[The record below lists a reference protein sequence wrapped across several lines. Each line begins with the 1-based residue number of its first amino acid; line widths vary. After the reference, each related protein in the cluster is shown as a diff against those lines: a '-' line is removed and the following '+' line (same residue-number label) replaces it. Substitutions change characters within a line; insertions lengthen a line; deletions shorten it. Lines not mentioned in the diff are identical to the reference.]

1 MSQKI
6 DYIYY
11 IALFA
16 LFEIINMLF
25 LESSINLLLT
35 IPQIIV
41 ILYFIISGNLDRAII
56 WHLVFVLTAV
66 DLNTIDDDIE
76 MLSYPAIKLIG
87 PLTISYILLGI
98 IWISTLRRKI
108 SLPQYSLFYRLRK
121 YLIILLVT
129 SSILGL
135 LGVAIVGYHFKDFIP
150 PFRYMLI
157 AVLLTD
163 IFARLYNDS
172 LLEKCYS
179 FAICLL
185 IASPIVSA
193 FSFFILHI
201 SYSYSVFESFET
213 NSIFILT
220 PSLFLF
226 LMFKLEKKL
235 NYLALF
241 SLFWLLILTAIAA
254 RGSQYITLA
263 VVFFIM
269 IYLVYINKNHN
280 NLVGINFFR
289 FFIPFLGIGA
299 FVFGSILLLS
309 VGDSLAA
316 NKLNQFVSLFSI
328 LGGGGF
334 SIEEVSTSPY
344 IRIAEILNII
354 DNGIQ
359 NPIGLIIGQGYGA
372 FYTDSLGLFDMLD
385 LSQGAFNDDAISS
398 GKFTTAHSMYPNA
411 LLYHGIIGFYFI
423 VKLGISY
430 LKKIPYTPLLFA
442 SFVLLLYSLYYNVP
456 LMNACIMLMFA
467 SEYKIQY
474 NKEIV

>member
-25 LESSINLLLT
+25 LESSMNLLLT

-41 ILYFIISGNLDRAII
+41 IFYFIISGNLDRAII

-108 SLPQYSLFYRLRK
+108 SLPQYSLLYRLRK

-135 LGVAIVGYHFKDFIP
+135 LGVAIIGYHVKDFIP

-220 PSLFLF
+220 PSLFIF
-226 LMFKLEKKL
+226 LMFKLDKKL

-241 SLFWLLILTAIAA
+241 SLFCLLILTAIAA

-263 VVFFIM
+263 VAFLIM

-299 FVFGSILLLS
+299 FVSGSILLLS

-372 FYTDSLGLFDMLD
+372 FYTDSLRLFDMLD

-423 VKLGISY
+423 MKLGILY
-430 LKKIPYTPLLFA
+430 LKKIPFTPLLFA

-456 LMNACIMLMFA
+456 LMNACIMFMFA

-474 NKEIV
+474 NKELV

>member
-25 LESSINLLLT
+25 LESSMNLLLT

-41 ILYFIISGNLDRAII
+41 IFYFIISGNLDRAII

-108 SLPQYSLFYRLRK
+108 SLPQYSLLYRLRK

-135 LGVAIVGYHFKDFIP
+135 LGVAIIGYHVKDFIP

-220 PSLFLF
+220 PSLFIF
-226 LMFKLEKKL
+226 LMFKLDKKL

-241 SLFWLLILTAIAA
+241 SLFCLLILTAIAA

-263 VVFFIM
+263 VAFLIM

-289 FFIPFLGIGA
+289 FFI
-299 FVFGSILLLS
+299 
-309 VGDSLAA
+309 
-316 NKLNQFVSLFSI
+316 
-328 LGGGGF
+328 
-334 SIEEVSTSPY
+334 Y
-344 IRIAEILNII
+344 
-354 DNGIQ
+354 
-359 NPIGLIIGQGYGA
+359 
-372 FYTDSLGLFDMLD
+372 
-385 LSQGAFNDDAISS
+385 
-398 GKFTTAHSMYPNA
+398 
-411 LLYHGIIGFYFI
+411 
-423 VKLGISY
+423 
-430 LKKIPYTPLLFA
+430 
-442 SFVLLLYSLYYNVP
+442 
-456 LMNACIMLMFA
+456 
-467 SEYKIQY
+467 
-474 NKEIV
+474 